1 MTFGSLKDTAAAE
14 KNAIDI
20 DAKIAELETQLAEAN
35 AKAMQAMEEDDEDA
49 EEIAYE
55 EAERL
60 MEELEALKAMSIPKK
75 KLLEAQQKDKAN

>member
-1 MTFGSLKDTAAAE
+1 
-14 KNAIDI
+14 
-20 DAKIAELETQLAEAN
+20 
-35 AKAMQAMEEDDEDA
+35 MQAMEEDDEDA

>member
-1 MTFGSLKDTAAAE
+1 
-14 KNAIDI
+14 
-20 DAKIAELETQLAEAN
+20 
-35 AKAMQAMEEDDEDA
+35 MQAMEEDDEDA

-75 KLLEAQQKDKAN
+75 KLLEAQQKTKQLKINLHFPTH